1 MINYNSLVD
10 DERQDLKN
18 QLVKYASLIG
28 GRNHFLSLIES
39 IRIARPHPL
48 MDKEACFRFDKGN
61 IKWEKVIFKE
71 KVNLLITLVRDKD
84 KNNNLMP
91 RDGDRNYKT
100 VMNLLRTIGPMNFEV
115 RPKNKKDGGGFTIN
129 PIEIIDKNTCEINFI
144 FEVLFFLPIQL
155 IKKMFIAPTKI
166 S

>member
-1 MINYNSLVD
+1 MINYNSLVN

-18 QLVKYASLIG
+18 QLVKYASSIG
-28 GRNHFLSLIES
+28 GKNHFLSLIES

-115 RPKNKKDGGGFTIN
+115 RPKNKKDGDGFTIN
-129 PIEIIDKNTCEINFI
+129 PIEIIDKNTCKINFI
-144 FEVLFFLPIQL
+144 FEVLFFLPMRL